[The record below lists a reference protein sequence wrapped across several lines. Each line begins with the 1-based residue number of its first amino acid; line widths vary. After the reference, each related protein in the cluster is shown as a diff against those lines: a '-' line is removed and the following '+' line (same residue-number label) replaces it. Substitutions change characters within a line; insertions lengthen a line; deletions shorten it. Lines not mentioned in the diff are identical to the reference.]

1 MHAAARAALC
11 RRRER
16 IGHRVERAGFLA
28 AGAGVAAGGTLAAA
42 SWEHAE
48 DLGTAANADAG
59 AGGVVSRAQA
69 DRAQTTAI
77 VNSALLFLDLIPAA
91 RAVRG
96 AATASRG
103 ARAGAREGAEQ
114 AAERATGRAGRE
126 GAEQAGARAGREGV
140 EKAGGESAE
149 QVAKASRRL
158 QPNEAANWPSVARD
172 YVGKQLDE
180 VGPPPGYSAYKVGGR
195 AILRRNNA
203 DDALFARLSLD
214 GDGIIRAG
222 APPRVRVSNPLRKA
236 EGVGELLARAGH
248 TARPPHHQA
257 HHVIPDE
264 VVRKHP
270 LFRLAR
276 ERGVFD
282 HDAPENI
289 ALLARREVREPGRAP
304 FVPEKIPGLSDGLPR
319 HQGPHDTYSQLVMD
333 IADDAL
339 DDIKQQ
345 SLRLQD
351 LSDTAIESL
360 TRDILEDAWQVLKA
374 WDRPVLK

>member
-1 MHAAARAALC
+1 M
-11 RRRER
+11 
-16 IGHRVERAGFLA
+16 
-28 AGAGVAAGGTLAAA
+28 
-42 SWEHAE
+42 
-48 DLGTAANADAG
+48 
-59 AGGVVSRAQA
+59 
-69 DRAQTTAI
+69 
-77 VNSALLFLDLIPAA
+77 
-91 RAVRG
+91 
-96 AATASRG
+96 
-103 ARAGAREGAEQ
+103 
-114 AAERATGRAGRE
+114 
-126 GAEQAGARAGREGV
+126 
-140 EKAGGESAE
+140 
-149 QVAKASRRL
+149 
-158 QPNEAANWPSVARD
+158 ARD